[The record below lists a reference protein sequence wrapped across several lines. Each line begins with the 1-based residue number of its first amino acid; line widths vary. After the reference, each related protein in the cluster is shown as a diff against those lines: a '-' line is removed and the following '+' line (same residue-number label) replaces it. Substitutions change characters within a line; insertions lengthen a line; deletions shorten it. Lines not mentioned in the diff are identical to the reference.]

1 MKTIYNEETEFITKD
16 YFDKIVK
23 VNGAPK
29 KDPLKKNLHYFTID
43 DFNTARE
50 RHPEIFEWIEFPDK
64 YINEMMK

>member
-29 KDPLKKNLHYFTID
+29 KDPFKQNLHYFTID

-50 RHPEIFEWIEFPDK
+50 
-64 YINEMMK
+64 